1 MQQDA
6 LDRLEIFVNQLE
18 TLADNRDL
26 LLEEMMVQLETAE
39 GEGFDRDGLVTVLLC
54 RFGELDPSIVKNQIA
69 MKYMH
74 ALGDLDRYEA
84 AA

>member
-1 MQQDA
+1 MKQDA
-6 LDRLEIFVNQLE
+6 LNQLEAFVNQLE
-18 TLADNRDL
+18 ILADNRDL
-26 LLEEMMVQLETAE
+26 LLEEMMIKLATAE
-39 GEGFDRDGLVTVLLC
+39 LQGFDRDGLITVLLC

-74 ALGDLDRYEA
+74 ALGDLDGYEA